1 MDLAVVA
8 WLLGITQTIIAA
20 TRKRKTHHMKNLF
33 NAIHI
38 QAIYRVLN
46 QKLDGQ
52 TCILEKKQWPINDDV
67 IKGLTRQEAIG
78 YVKQLNL
85 NNFFTREKQKK
96 FSKRKC
102 ATDALINEQK
112 KYVDEESS

>member
-1 MDLAVVA
+1 MCLRTYLENKD
-8 WLLGITQTIIAA
+8 
-20 TRKRKTHHMKNLF
+20 RNPPEKKRIRA
-33 NAIHI
+33 AIHI

-85 NNFFTREKQKK
+85 NNVFTREKQKK

>member
-1 MDLAVVA
+1 M
-8 WLLGITQTIIAA
+8 GKTQT
-20 TRKRKTHHMKNLF
+20 
-33 NAIHI
+33 AIHI

-52 TCILEKKQWPINDDV
+52 TRILEKKQWPINDDV
-67 IKGLTRQEAIG
+67 INGLTRQEAIG

-85 NNFFTREKQKK
+85 NNVYTRERKKK
-96 FSKRKC
+96 FGGSQHKC
-102 ATDALINEQK
+102 AIDALINERK